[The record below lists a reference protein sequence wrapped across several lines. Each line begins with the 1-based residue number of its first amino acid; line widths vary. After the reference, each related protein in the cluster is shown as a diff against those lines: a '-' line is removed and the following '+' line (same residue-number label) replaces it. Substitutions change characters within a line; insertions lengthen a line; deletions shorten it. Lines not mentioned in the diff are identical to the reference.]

1 MKFTVVIPTC
11 HRNEL
16 LARCLERLAPGA
28 QTLPAADYEV
38 IVSDDGTL
46 STAKDMV
53 AAKFPW
59 ARWFIGP
66 RRGPASNRNHGVRQG
81 TSDWIVFL
89 DDDCVPDAGWLAA
102 YAQAIAAHRGTR
114 VFEGSVYV
122 DRPRRSLGEASP
134 TNEDGGRLWSCNF
147 AIERKYFQE
156 LGGFDER
163 FPYANMED
171 VELSFRIRQTRQGFA
186 FVREASVCHPWRPK
200 GGWRALKQHQESVL
214 LYLRLHP
221 EEAARINGCF
231 YASLVARTFLKE
243 TLPGTVRY
251 FARGLGQA
259 LLEHTAYLQLALI
272 LFFRPRTRA
281 ATPELQVQQ
290 RPSHP

>member
-1 MKFTVVIPTC
+1 VKFTVVIPTC

-38 IVSDDGTL
+38 IVSDDGIH
-46 STAKDMV
+46 STARDLV

-59 ARWFIGP
+59 AKWFIGP
-66 RRGPASNRNHGVRQG
+66 RRGPAANRNHGVRQG
-81 TSDWIVFL
+81 TGDWIAFL
-89 DDDCVPDAGWLAA
+89 DDDCVPDSGWLAG
-102 YAQAIAAHRGTR
+102 YAQAIAAQPGVR
-114 VFEGSVYV
+114 VLEGSVYV

-134 TNEDGGRLWSCNF
+134 TNEGGGRLWSCNF
-147 AIERKYFQE
+147 AIERRLFQE

-171 VELSFRIRQTRQGFA
+171 VDLSFRLRRAGQGFA

-200 GGWRALKQHQESVL
+200 GGWRALRQHRESLL

-221 EEAARINGCF
+221 EETARLNCFF

-243 TLPGTVRY
+243 TLPGVFRY

-259 LLEHTAYLQLALI
+259 LLEHAAYLHIAVI
-272 LFFRPRTRA
+272 LLFRPRTRT
-281 ATPELQVQQ
+281 ATPEL
-290 RPSHP
+290 HG